1 MLDSMMRKSIN
12 LAALLQQATPSP
24 GACMTRLAR
33 SPQLLAYGG
42 PEGALR
48 RIRTQGQEEALLR
61 PSLAQPWVRTL
72 AREAEVMIK
81 CRLSAQQIAQ
91 LITPQVGLLASRFA
105 LMTMEFDPG
114 QRIVAIVHAGRR
126 ISEVLLEPAREQTR
140 GH

>member
-1 MLDSMMRKSIN
+1 MLDSIMRKLIN

-42 PEGALR
+42 TEGALR

-61 PSLAQPWVRTL
+61 PRFAQPWVRTL
-72 AREAEVMIK
+72 AHEAEAMIR

-91 LITPQVGLLASRFA
+91 LITPQVGLLVSRFA
-105 LMTMEFDPG
+105 PMTLECDPG
-114 QRIVAIVHAGRR
+114 RRILAIVHAGHR
-126 ISEVLLEPAREQTR
+126 ISEILLEPARERSR